1 MVYSQPPARPNTH
14 FESLQQ
20 NGQSCINI
28 QNPGRFQRPPKNKC
42 AVEKG
47 GDIYKVVFSLS
58 LRLWFFALKRIKK
71 RSNVRLIDHFSFLRK
86 WSKKLDQVI
95 PDPIQ

>member
-28 QNPGRFQRPPKNKC
+28 QNPDRFQRPPKNKC

-58 LRLWFFALKRIKK
+58 TFVVFCSQENQKTLERQT
-71 RSNVRLIDHFSFLRK
+71 H
-86 WSKKLDQVI
+86 
-95 PDPIQ
+95 